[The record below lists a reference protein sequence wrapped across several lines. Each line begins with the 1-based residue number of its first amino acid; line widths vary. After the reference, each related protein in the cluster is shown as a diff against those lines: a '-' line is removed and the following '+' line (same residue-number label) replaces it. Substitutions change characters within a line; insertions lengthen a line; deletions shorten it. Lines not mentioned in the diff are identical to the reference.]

1 MTHCANNNLNFV
13 ETESSLSRHVVN
25 DADYQTAEVHSVSSL
40 SPYSSNAAERFSQ
53 QPLNLLSNNSASDP
67 VLSAS
72 TLISIT
78 DNAHQILT
86 LTENETAQCCIN
98 DTLLAECQAVVDNVH
113 SSSSF
118 YLSPTANLSSSSSS
132 SSDNGVSNLL
142 SNIYICNNFIY
153 KNNLLL

>member
-13 ETESSLSRHVVN
+13 ETESSLSRHVN
-25 DADYQTAEVHSVSSL
+25 DADYQTAEVSSL
-40 SPYSSNAAERFSQ
+40 SPYSSSNAAERFGQ

-67 VLSAS
+67 VLSTS

-78 DNAHQILT
+78 DNNAHQILT
-86 LTENETAQCCIN
+86 LTEDETAQCCIN
-98 DTLLAECQAVVDNVH
+98 DTLLAECQAVVNNVH

-132 SSDNGVSNLL
+132 SSDNGVSNLKL

>member
-1 MTHCANNNLNFV
+1 MTHANNNLNFV

-40 SPYSSNAAERFSQ
+40 SPYSSSKAAERFGQ

-67 VLSAS
+67 VLSTS

-132 SSDNGVSNLL
+132 SSDNDVSNLL
-142 SNIYICNNFIY
+142 SNICICNNFIY